1 MSANKLTVE
10 RYIDGF
16 NRSDHAQILSC
27 LSEDVEWVIPGA
39 FHVTGKRAFDQEI
52 ENEAFT
58 GSPTVRITRM
68 VEENNIVMAEGT
80 VRAAWK
86 GGGVLEAVFCDAFEM
101 EQGKIKRLISY
112 LVMLTEQPSGSR

>member
-27 LSEDVEWVIPGA
+27 LTEDVEWVMPGA
-39 FHVTGKRAFDQEI
+39 FHVTGKQAFDQEI

-68 VEENNIVMAEGT
+68 VEENNVVMAEGT
-80 VRAAWK
+80 VGAAWK
-86 GGGVLEAVFCDAFEM
+86 AGGVLEAVYCDAFEM

-112 LVMLTEQPSGSR
+112 LVMLTEQPFGSR

>member
-1 MSANKLTVE
+1 MSANKRTVE
-10 RYIDGF
+10 RYIEGF

-27 LSEDVEWVIPGA
+27 LSDDVEWVIPGA
-39 FHVTGKRAFDQEI
+39 FHVTGKEAFDREI
-52 ENEAFT
+52 ENDAFT

-68 VEENNIVMAEGT
+68 VEENNVVMAEGT

-86 GGGVLEAVFCDAFEM
+86 AGGVLEAVFCDAFEM
-101 EQGKIKRLISY
+101 EGGKIKRLISY